1 MAPRSNSAGPALW
14 DAVVRLTHW
23 GVAVVVIGNALLNQ
37 AGGTWHLALGWIGA
51 GLLGLRLVWGLIGPA
66 EARFAAFPPNP
77 AAALRHLAELL
88 TGRPRDYPSH
98 NPAGAMMVYALWLS
112 LAVVIGTGLVMTR
125 AETPWA
131 VAAREEVLLSG
142 DWSQLVTDEGT
153 EAGEGEEGGEGTL
166 KEVHEVF
173 ANLML
178 AMALL
183 HVLGVVVESRALR
196 RNLVLPMI
204 GGQRQEP

>member
-1 MAPRSNSAGPALW
+1 MAPRSNSTGPLVW

-37 AGGTWHLALGWIGA
+37 SGGVWHVALGWVGA
-51 GLLGLRLVWGLIGPA
+51 GLLALRLVWGLIGPA
-66 EARFAAFPPNP
+66 EARFSAFPPNP
-77 AAALRHLAELL
+77 LAALRHLADLL

-98 NPAGAMMVYALWLS
+98 NPAGAMMIYALWLS

-125 AETPWA
+125 AETPWS
-131 VAAREEVLLSG
+131 VAAREEVLNSG
-142 DWSQLVTDEGT
+142 DWSQLVSEEGSEGDE
-153 EAGEGEEGGEGTL
+153 EGEDGAL
-166 KEVHEVF
+166 KEVHESF

-178 AMALL
+178 ALALL

-204 GGQRQEP
+204 AGRRQEGR